1 MYRHCSNSGLVQ
13 RNGGA
18 FVGGVAGGE
27 GGGGAGFDE
36 LQLPGEKMGRG
47 AYRPR
52 QIKLILRCK
61 LER

>member
-1 MYRHCSNSGLVQ
+1 M
-13 RNGGA
+13 
-18 FVGGVAGGE
+18 VALLWAERGGE

-52 QIKLILRCK
+52 QIKLIRRCK